1 VRAANDAFKFA
12 KAQRMK
18 LGLILWLASLLP
30 QPTADRACLASTIYL
45 EARSESALGQAA
57 VAEVA
62 LRRRESGQW
71 GNTVCSVLMARGQFA
86 LSTTGTNYIVDDV
99 TSWQNAWLVAG
110 VAMDVWSLPPKMR
123 VTVVPKA
130 DHFFAA
136 SATPPA
142 WAKGNPLATIGD
154 HLFYAAN

>member
-1 VRAANDAFKFA
+1 
-12 KAQRMK
+12 MK

-62 LRRRESGQW
+62 MRRRESGQW

-110 VAMDVWSLPPKMR
+110 VAMHVWSLPPKMR

-136 SATPPA
+136 SATPPP